1 MSNKRY
7 NPKRV
12 ETDVSPGSFE
22 KEAMEASN
30 LYTTALNIK
39 DKESPDSLAK
49 VVNSQHL
56 SLEKEKE
63 HLTKELQKIKRE
75 AQSHERDFLDQRE
88 EKGEVIA
95 PNTTASSLQDSALS
109 FFLLSYVLFGVV
121 LLSFAFMPPLGSTQT
136 GLKVLVGYLIVF
148 CLIWGLIFSYA

>member
-1 MSNKRY
+1 MVNTTY
-7 NPKRV
+7 NLKRV

-49 VVNSQHL
+49 IVNAQHL

-63 HLTKELQKIKRE
+63 HLTNELKKLKNE
-75 AQSHERDFLDQRE
+75 AQSHERDFLDQRQ
-88 EKGEVIA
+88 EKGEVIS
-95 PNTTASSLQDSALS
+95 PNTTVSTLQDSALS

-136 GLKVLVGYLIVF
+136 GVKVTIGYLIVF
-148 CLIWGLIFSYA
+148 GLIWGLIFSYA

>member
-63 HLTKELQKIKRE
+63 HLTKELQKI
-75 AQSHERDFLDQRE
+75 
-88 EKGEVIA
+88 
-95 PNTTASSLQDSALS
+95 
-109 FFLLSYVLFGVV
+109 
-121 LLSFAFMPPLGSTQT
+121 
-136 GLKVLVGYLIVF
+136 
-148 CLIWGLIFSYA
+148 